1 VNPKTI
7 LYFFLDTIF
16 LKFQEGQMKFS
27 KLTSALILI
36 LLIPVSNFAQTQSS
50 FQYVSPKPN
59 SIMVS
64 SETNIILRPDTKL
77 QESTIVQSLISVV
90 GSESGTHTGDF
101 LLTDDDQT
109 IVFNPHSPFAYN
121 EVVTV
126 SVQRGIKTLAN
137 SEVPDYSFSFTTETE
152 GIIQHYDGVFDEDI
166 VTMQNI
172 YNNMGGENVSLETL
186 PAPPITIDS
195 LNNPG
200 PGYIF
205 MATWDRNVPQ
215 MYGNFIFI
223 LDNVGHIVD
232 SVRVN
237 GAPFNFEVQPNGLL
251 SYARGEFSINV
262 PLPGEEL
269 RHMILDS
276 TLAVVDS
283 VKIKNGY
290 ITDFHEFLML
300 PNGHV
305 MMMSYH
311 TIIYDMSTIVPG
323 GQTNCSLVINII
335 QEQDTDRNVVF
346 EWRNID
352 YIPITDSDLDL
363 TGSRINYGTLNAF
376 KIDNDGNILASFR
389 NHSEIMKIN
398 RGTGEVMWRMGS
410 PRSEFT
416 FVGEHEENAP
426 YYYARQHNIERLPN
440 GNISLFDNG
449 QFHQPPYS
457 RGVEY
462 SIDEVNKVATLVS
475 EQRYPNGNIFCATAG
490 NAQKFSNGGWFIGYG
505 VPHPQLSPV
514 KRNAVE
520 YHPDGSI
527 AFELSL
533 PNGVLAYRVS
543 KFPWKELIER
553 PSVTIIEAL
562 EGNTYTFN
570 YIDTLNPINSI
581 YTDVTIKYIALDP
594 PIGYNEVTVTR
605 LPFGPV
611 QPQFNEDV
619 NAVSPVSIIYDGF
632 AIYSHT
638 SEIHI
643 DLSKYPEIKHP
654 EKTSLFVRPTPNQG
668 VFTMLPTTYDSL
680 SNELIATTSS
690 FGEIV
695 FGETDHVYT
704 ANQPLPYA
712 PANNQKVLP
721 QNPVDLRWTGQGFYD
736 LFQLQ
741 VFSGSMSSDTVIDTT
756 LNLSFFVMDN
766 LINHTIYFWRV
777 RSILGSEMSEWSEI
791 WSFEATDAF
800 VTMETPNGGEAWS
813 MGTENVIRWET
824 NITDSV
830 RLELLYGQ
838 QIIRTIV
845 DTTFPNP
852 GAYSWLIPTDLTV
865 DSSYKIIITSIT
877 DPSVIDTSDASFSIT
892 PPSGVETEILEIP
905 DDYNLSQNYPN
916 PFNPSTT
923 IRYSLPLQ
931 SQVSVKIYN
940 SIGENISELVNSTQ
954 SAGSYQANW
963 NAGNVAS
970 GIYFYSIEAIP
981 TDGSEVFRSV
991 KKMILLK

>member
-1 VNPKTI
+1 
-7 LYFFLDTIF
+7 
-16 LKFQEGQMKFS
+16 MKLS
-27 KLTSALILI
+27 KLTSAIILI
-36 LLIPVSNFAQTQSS
+36 LLIPVSIFAQTQSE
-50 FQYVSPKPN
+50 FQYVSPKPK

-64 SETNIILRPDTKL
+64 NETNIILRQAAKL
-77 QESTIVQSLISVV
+77 QESTIIQSLISVV
-90 GSESGTHTGDF
+90 GSISGTHTGDF

-109 IVFNPHSPFAYN
+109 IVFNPHKAFAYN

-126 SVQRGIKTLAN
+126 SVQRGIKTLTN
-137 SEVPDYSFSFTTETE
+137 SELPDYSFSFTTETE
-152 GIIQHYDGVFDEDI
+152 GIIQYYDGVFDEDI
-166 VTMQNI
+166 AAMQNI
-172 YNNMGGENVSLETL
+172 NNNLGGENPLLETL

-215 MYGNFIFI
+215 LYGNFIFI
-223 LDNVGHIVD
+223 LDSVGHIVD

-237 GAPFNFEVQPNGLL
+237 GAPFDFQVQPNGLL
-251 SYARGEFSINV
+251 SYALGDFSINV
-262 PLPGEEL
+262 PLPGEDL
-269 RHMILDS
+269 QQMILDS

-283 VKIKNGY
+283 VKMKNGY
-290 ITDFHEFLML
+290 TTDFHEFLML

-323 GQTNCSLVINII
+323 GQTNCSQVINII

-363 TGSRINYGTLNAF
+363 TASRVNYGTLNAF

-462 SIDEVNKVATLVS
+462 EIDEVNKVATLVS

-490 NAQKFSNGGWFIGYG
+490 NAQRFPDGSWFIGYG
-505 VPHPQLSPV
+505 VPHPQLSQV

-520 YHPDGSI
+520 YHPDGSV

-533 PNGVLAYRVS
+533 PNSVLAYRVS

-553 PSVTIIEAL
+553 PSLTILEVL

-570 YIDTLNPINSI
+570 YIDTIPPINSI

-594 PIGYNEVTVTR
+594 PIGYNDVTVTR
-605 LPFGPV
+605 LPFSPV
-611 QPQFNEDV
+611 QPEFVEDV
-619 NAVSPVSIIYDGF
+619 TVVYPVSIIYEGNF
-632 AIYSHT
+632 INSHI

-643 DLSKYPEIKHP
+643 DLSKYPEIKNP
-654 EKTSLFVRPTPNQG
+654 EKTSLFVRVNPNQG
-668 VFTMLPTTYDSL
+668 VFTMVPTIYDGS
-680 SNELIATTSS
+680 SNELIGTTSS

-695 FGETDHVYT
+695 FGETDDVYT

-741 VFSGSMSSDTVIDTT
+741 VFSSSMFDSVIDTT
-756 LNLSFFVMDN
+756 LNDSFFVMDN
-766 LINHTIYFWRV
+766 LINHTMYFWRV
-777 RSILGSEMSEWSEI
+777 RSILGSEVSEWSEI
-791 WSFEATDAF
+791 WTFEATDAF

-813 MGTENVIRWET
+813 MESENVIRWET

-830 RLELLYGQ
+830 RLDLLYGQ
-838 QIIRTIV
+838 QIERVI
-845 DTTFPNP
+845 DTTFGNP
-852 GAYSWLIPTDLTV
+852 AYAWIIPSDLTA
-865 DSSYKIIITSIT
+865 DTSYKIIITSLA
-877 DPSVIDTSDASFSIT
+877 DPSLVDTSDASFSIT
-892 PPSGVETEILEIP
+892 PPSDVETENLEIP
-905 DDYNLSQNYPN
+905 DDYSLFQNYPN

-931 SQVSVKIYN
+931 SQVTVKIYN
-940 SIGENISELVNSTQ
+940 SIGENISEIVKLTQ
-954 SAGSYQANW
+954 SAGSYQVNW

-970 GIYFYSIEAIP
+970 GIYFYSIAAIP